1 MGVTEKLMRYISIK
15 TPCNEKADSVPTST
29 CQFNLAE
36 ILVEELK
43 ELGMDQVVL
52 DEHCFVYGI
61 LRASEGYE
69 DCKKL
74 GFIAHMDT
82 VSEFCEEEIVP
93 VVTKQYNGEDLTLQK
108 CGRILSVKDFPHLK
122 ELKGRTLITS
132 DGSTILGVD
141 DKAGIA
147 EIMQMLQTMIEEKIP
162 HG

>member
-52 DEHCFVYGI
+52 DERCFVYGI

-69 DCKKL
+69 DCRIYSAHGY
-74 GFIAHMDT
+74 GF
-82 VSEFCEEEIVP
+82 
-93 VVTKQYNGEDLTLQK
+93 
-108 CGRILSVKDFPHLK
+108 
-122 ELKGRTLITS
+122 
-132 DGSTILGVD
+132 GV
-141 DKAGIA
+141 
-147 EIMQMLQTMIEEKIP
+147 L
-162 HG
+162 